1 MTDRVNAVVGPRRD
15 TSEHVVA
22 IEPCPRKVRVFFG
35 EQLIAE
41 STRVQLMHETNHLPV
56 YYFPMEDVSMPLL
69 SETDETSRCPHKGQ
83 ARHWTVGIGER
94 RAANAAWNYP
104 TPIEGCPDISGLVA
118 FHWNQMD
125 AWYEEDEEVF
135 GHPRSPYHRVD
146 VLESSRH
153 VVIEL
158 DGIVV
163 ADSRRPRCLFETTLP
178 TRYYLPK
185 LDVRTDLLRATGQTT
200 RCPYKGTASYWSV
213 VTDTQTHENIVW
225 GYATAVPEAPK
236 IAGLLCF
243 FNEKVDLYVDGELQQ
258 RPRTSWS

>member
-1 MTDRVNAVVGPRRD
+1 MTDRVNAVVGHRRD

-56 YYFPMEDVSMPLL
+56 YYFPMDDVRMSLL
-69 SETDETSRCPHKGQ
+69 SETDETSRCPQKGQ

-104 TPIEGCPDISGLVA
+104 TPIDGCPDISGLVA
-118 FHWNQMD
+118 FHWDQMD

-135 GHPRSPYHRVD
+135 RHPRSPYHRVD
-146 VLESSRH
+146 VLESFRH
-153 VVIEL
+153 VVVEL

-163 ADSRRPRCLFETTLP
+163 ADSHRPRCLFETTWP

-185 LDVRTDLLRATGQTT
+185 LDVRTKTPICREAAVAQLSCPTHGPAT
-200 RCPYKGTASYWSV
+200 RL
-213 VTDTQTHENIVW
+213 
-225 GYATAVPEAPK
+225 
-236 IAGLLCF
+236 LLCAIVAA
-243 FNEKVDLYVDGELQQ
+243 EKVCNLYPSLRSFILTCGNPVTNSVLFA
-258 RPRTSWS
+258 RRINWN